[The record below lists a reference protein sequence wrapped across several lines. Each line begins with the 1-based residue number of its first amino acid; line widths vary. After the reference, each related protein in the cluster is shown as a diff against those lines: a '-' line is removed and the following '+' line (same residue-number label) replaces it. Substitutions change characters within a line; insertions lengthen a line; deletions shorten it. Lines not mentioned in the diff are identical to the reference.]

1 MNTFNPGVSGLV
13 LVMVA
18 IAAVSDLRSHRIPN
32 WLIATGL
39 LAALLLQVFEH
50 GAGGGSR
57 AWLTGAL
64 AGLAPFLV
72 LYLAGALGA
81 DDAKLMASIGAFVG
95 VQPALQIVVA
105 SFLLGGVMALA
116 IMVARKNARQ
126 TLAGLSALL
135 LWLPFGWRATAA
147 GTARTETTARLPYVV
162 ALAGGVLLV
171 TTGTL

>member
-72 LYLAGALGA
+72 LYLAGAGGGPHAHQLA
-81 DDAKLMASIGAFVG
+81 RIGAGGGGKKARAFFG
-95 VQPALQIVVA
+95 K
-105 SFLLGGVMALA
+105 GGVDNWRSCLTGS
-116 IMVARKNARQ
+116 VPGDLPRGRRRRRRRQ
-126 TLAGLSALL
+126 ADG
-135 LWLPFGWRATAA
+135 
-147 GTARTETTARLPYVV
+147 
-162 ALAGGVLLV
+162 
-171 TTGTL
+171 